1 MSTVYSILKKSKFT
15 HIVIAVALFL
25 VIPSVVHA
33 ADFQSF
39 TYFTGIGCPHCAKV
53 APVLHEKVDNEGNL
67 LMIEYEV
74 YKESSNARVMYDYSS
89 RYGTT
94 FSSIPLVLYEP
105 NNYDLGDSPIL
116 SNFENN
122 VSKVALNT
130 IQLNTKSVLF
140 SDLNLND
147 FEGKPQLFTQNRVVV
162 KDSSGSITTE
172 QNSLI
177 KEFLTTSDLDAF
189 VTTLSGTKVDSLT
202 VEYSGGKEV
211 YTHGVTI
218 GSWELLW
225 RGSSDAQ
232 IVNNTDTNSG
242 NSNTSS
248 TSVSWVK
255 VITLAL
261 TDSINPCALSVLLM
275 MLIAIATYH
284 PKDRKQI
291 LWAGLAFVGA
301 VFITYFIYGLLIVRA
316 FQFIQA
322 ISGIRIYLYKGLGI
336 VAILLGLL
344 ELKDFFFYKPG
355 SIATEMPM
363 IFRPKVQQIIAK
375 VTSPAGAFVLG
386 MFVTLFLLPCTIGPY
401 IILGGMLS
409 YGEFVSALP
418 YLSIYNLVFI
428 LPMIV
433 VILLVFFGS
442 KNIKQVSTW
451 REKNIKIMH
460 LIIGIIFI
468 LLGISMFFSLF

>member
-25 VIPSVVHA
+25 IIPSVVHA

-53 APVLHEKVDNEGNL
+53 APVLHEKVDNQNNL

-74 YKESSNARVMYDYSS
+74 YKESSNAKVMYDYSS
-89 RYGTT
+89 RYNTT

-116 SNFENN
+116 SNFDTNI
-122 VSKVALNT
+122 SKVTLNT
-130 IQLNTKSVLF
+130 VQLNTKSVSF

-147 FEGKPQLFTQNRVVV
+147 FEGKPQLFTPNRVAV
-162 KDSSGSITTE
+162 KDSNGSITSE
-172 QNSLI
+172 QNTLI
-177 KEFLTTSDLDAF
+177 KEFLTTSDLDTF

-202 VEYSGGKEV
+202 VEYSGGSEV

-218 GSWELLW
+218 GAWRLLW
-225 RGSSDAQ
+225 RGNTEAQ
-232 IVNNTDTNSG
+232 IVNSTDTSNS
-242 NSNTSS
+242 NSNTSN

-301 VFITYFIYGLLIVRA
+301 VFITYFVYGLLIVRA

-322 ISGIRIYLYKGLGI
+322 ISGIRIYLYRGLGI